1 MANDDERTSPRD
13 APRANRYGFKRAF
26 LRGLGVLLPSVLT
39 LWILVAA
46 YQFVDRNIA
55 EPINGLARAA
65 LAWGSTVPG
74 PLKGR
79 FEPDASE
86 VEALVLERSSR
97 TRVVNPQVI
106 EAQLRADRVEEWWR
120 ERWWTSLFGILVA
133 LSAVYIAGRL
143 VGGWLGRR
151 AVTVLENA
159 LTRLPVLKQ
168 VYPAVKQIVGFF
180 FADAAER
187 KFQFSR
193 VVVVEY
199 PRKGIWSIGLVTGE
213 SMRGIQARAGEALTV
228 FVPSSP
234 TPFTGY
240 TINVPRGEIHE
251 LPISIDEALKF
262 VVSGGVVVPPHQ
274 EAIPRAQR
282 PLAERLPAETA

>member
-1 MANDDERTSPRD
+1 MPIDDERTSPRD
-13 APRANRYGFKRAF
+13 APRASRYGFKRAF

-55 EPINGLARAA
+55 EPINGLARAV

-79 FEPDASE
+79 FEPDATE

-97 TRVVNPQVI
+97 TRVVNRAVV
-106 EAQLRADRVEEWWR
+106 EAQLRSARVDEWWR

-151 AVTVLENA
+151 AVAIMENA

-180 FADAAER
+180 FADSSER
-187 KFQFSR
+187 KLHFSR

-199 PRKGIWSIGLVTGE
+199 PRKGIWSIGLVTGA
-213 SMRGIQARAGEALTV
+213 SMRAVQAQSGDALTV

-240 TINVPRGEIHE
+240 TINVPRSELHE

-274 EAIPRAQR
+274 EAVPREPR
-282 PLAERLPAETA
+282 PLAEYESSTTT